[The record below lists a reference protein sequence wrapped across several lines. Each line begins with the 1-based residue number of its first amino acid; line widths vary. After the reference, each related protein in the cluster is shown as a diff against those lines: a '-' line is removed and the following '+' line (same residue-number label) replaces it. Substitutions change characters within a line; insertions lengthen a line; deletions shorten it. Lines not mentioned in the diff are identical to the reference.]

1 MRKLTGF
8 ALSLLGMLVVSAG
21 SASAAV
27 AAVSS
32 PIVADLTPIT
42 GAGTQVAIIGGA
54 ILLVVLAIKG
64 WQMLKR
70 V

>member
-1 MRKLTGF
+1 MLKKFVFSAF
-8 ALSLLGMLVVSAG
+8 ALL
-21 SASAAV
+21 SASAAN
-27 AAVSS
+27 AAVATTANAA
-32 PIVADLTPIT
+32 IVADLTPIT
-42 GAGTQVAIIGGA
+42 SAGTQVALIGGA